1 MSVYCSSV
9 QNTDRLTDVPGLPG
23 DAPLLHNRM
32 VTSRASHRVHAG
44 LRDSLRRRV
53 RRVSCR
59 RPARR
64 EGPSGFCLLC
74 AAMAFSPWT
83 MPLEYR
89 LLRFLAAMTVVILGA
104 KLYDLRIDLLH
115 GTGVRFR
122 EGIAVARTTRVRPW
136 GWRAITWAIGTSLFV
151 LLSSTLF
158 FASMRGVVP
167 FYSRQFGGW
176 SWEGWIRHETP

>member
-1 MSVYCSSV
+1 
-9 QNTDRLTDVPGLPG
+9 
-23 DAPLLHNRM
+23 
-32 VTSRASHRVHAG
+32 
-44 LRDSLRRRV
+44 
-53 RRVSCR
+53 
-59 RPARR
+59 
-64 EGPSGFCLLC
+64 
-74 AAMAFSPWT
+74 MAFSPWT

-122 EGIAVARTTRVRPW
+122 EGIAVAGTTRVRPR